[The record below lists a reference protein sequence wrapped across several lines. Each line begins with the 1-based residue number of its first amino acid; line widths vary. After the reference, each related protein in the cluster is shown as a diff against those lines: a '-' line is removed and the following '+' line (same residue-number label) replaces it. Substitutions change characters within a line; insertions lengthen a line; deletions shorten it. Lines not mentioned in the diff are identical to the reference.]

1 MLVNTIWLSY
11 NYTNNITMGVIQRTD
26 GTLVKDKCGHIIHA
40 EGYQSH
46 VKDTLA
52 DYVVHNL
59 GGLYTFRVMDIS
71 IT

>member
-1 MLVNTIWLSY
+1 MVVNTIWLSY
-11 NYTNNITMGVIQRTD
+11 DYRSDTTMGVIQGTN

-59 GGLYTFRVMDIS
+59 KGLYTFRFMGIS